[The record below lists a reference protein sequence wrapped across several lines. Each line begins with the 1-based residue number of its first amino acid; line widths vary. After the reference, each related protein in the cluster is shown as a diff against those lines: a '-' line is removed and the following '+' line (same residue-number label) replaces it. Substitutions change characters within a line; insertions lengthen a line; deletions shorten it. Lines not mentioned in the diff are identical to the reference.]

1 MRKANGDALRG
12 QYIADGP
19 QSVKH
24 RPDGTILIFRGFLTE
39 GTVACSSLD
48 KLALAGVLIVSAGRH
63 NAQRPLFNPRG
74 HAHGKSARHSGGVSG
89 ISQTVASGSRGSTD
103 GRQV

>member
-48 KLALAGVLIVSAGRH
+48 KLALAGVLIVSAGGD
-63 NAQRPLFNPRG
+63 NGQRPLFNPRG
-74 HAHGKSARHSGGVSG
+74 DAHGKSARHAGGVSE
-89 ISQTVASGSRGSTD
+89 ISQTLASGSP
-103 GRQV
+103 

>member
-1 MRKANGDALRG
+1 MKANGDALRG

-63 NAQRPLFNPRG
+63 KAQKTLFKPPG
-74 HAHGKSARHSGGVSG
+74 HPHGKPARHSGAASE
-89 ISQTVASGSRGSTD
+89 ITQTPPSASSWPT
-103 GRQV
+103 RQ